1 MFGDYRDIV
10 ATTGDVYERELK
22 ALLSGDKKAVTKMVR
37 TCNSMETAGYN
48 TMLLDPFMVTRA
60 AGSLG
65 VDLVAMR
72 WDFSFPIEVKSSDD
86 PVLHFSKSARLM
98 EQAEDMMAHCTRA
111 HLVPIYAYRLKGFRG
126 DPWRIFT
133 IPTEHCF
140 KGKNAILYRRLPKF
154 DTSASGNYIMRWED
168 GMKLS
173 DFILYTGN
181 SDYNAF

>member
-48 TMLLDPFMVTRA
+48 TMLIDPFMVTRA

-86 PVLHFSKSARLM
+86 PHW
-98 EQAEDMMAHCTRA
+98 TRA

-154 DTSASGNYIMRWED
+154 DVSASGNYIMRWED